1 MRTAAVIALALG
13 VLATRGGGTTMAAD
27 ANHRQYEAEI
37 KPLLARRCQAC
48 HGALA
53 QEAGLRLDTAA
64 LARTGGDSGP
74 AVLAGD
80 AASSLLVARISDP
93 DPLSRMPPEG
103 EGEPLTSAEVA
114 LLSAWIDAGAPAP
127 EDEQP
132 EADPRDHWAFQ
143 PLKRP
148 PIPSM
153 AVASSP
159 SSGNEP
165 LHPLDAFIN
174 SRLTAAGLTPQG
186 EAPQHVLIRRLYL
199 DLLGVPPSPSEL
211 TALMADT
218 SSDWYPQLVDQL
230 LNDPRYG
237 QRWARHWMDIW
248 RYSDWWGL
256 GKQLRNSQEHMWHFR
271 DWIVESLNDDLG
283 YDEMVRLM
291 LAADELH
298 PDDLD
303 RLRATGFLARN
314 WFLFNRTPWM
324 DDTVEHVGKAF
335 LGLTTNCAK
344 CHDHKYDPISQKN
357 YYQLRAF
364 FEPLHVRIDVVPG
377 QPDLAS
383 DGVPRVFDALLDEP
397 TYRFERGDD
406 SKPDTSEVMQPGVP
420 DLLAFDA
427 LEITPVS
434 LPKTAFEPARRPW
447 VIEAHISQ
455 LKAAVETATTST
467 APQAVPLAKARLAAC
482 EQRAT
487 ATRARWTLLD
497 ADANADLETLQA
509 EATATARAAVKAER
523 EVARLQTW
531 ISMEGITSKLSEAAQ
546 KQDTK
551 ALGELEK
558 QLTTAREAVEQA
570 TAAVDEPGE
579 DFTPFVGSRWTP
591 TRFKHSGSDDPVLP
605 FPEQSTGRRTALA
618 EWIVDPRNPLTARV
632 AANHLWARHMGQPLV
647 ATVFDF
653 GRNGAEPTHPALLDW
668 LASELVDS
676 GWSMKRLHRLI
687 VTSAVYKRDSSRTG
701 SEAATA
707 VDPDNRLLWRRLPQ
721 RLESQVVR
729 DCVLATAGS
738 LDTRLGGPSVPA
750 AQQAASLRRSLY
762 FWHSDISRDLFLTT
776 FDDAGVKEC
785 YRREQSIVPQQ
796 ALALSNSELVH
807 NAATAIAASLSTESA
822 LVAES
827 NAFLEAAFLR
837 ILLRAPSPAEAD
849 HCRKAINAWRTT
861 EPNVDPATLRARI
874 VWALLNHN
882 DFVTLR

>member
-1 MRTAAVIALALG
+1 MRTAAVIAFALG
-13 VLATRGGGTTMAAD
+13 VLATGSGRTTMAAD

-103 EGEPLTSAEVA
+103 EGEPLTPAEIAV
-114 LLSAWIDAGAPAP
+114 LSAWIDAGAPAP

-148 PIPSM
+148 PIPST
-153 AVASSP
+153 AAASSS

-174 SRLTAAGLTPQG
+174 SRLATAGLTPQG

-199 DLLGVPPSPSEL
+199 DLLGVPPSPSEFA
-211 TALMADT
+211 ALLAD
-218 SSDWYPQLVDQL
+218 SSTDWYPQLVDQL
-230 LNDPRYG
+230 LDDPRYG

-256 GKQLRNSQEHMWHFR
+256 GKQLRKSQEHMWHFR

-344 CHDHKYDPISQKN
+344 CHDHKYDPISQKD
-357 YYQLRAF
+357 YYRLRAF
-364 FEPLHVRIDVVPG
+364 FEPLHVRLDVVPG

-383 DGVPRVFDALLDEP
+383 DGIPRVFDALLDEP

-427 LEITPVS
+427 LAITPVS

-447 VIEAHISQ
+447 VIDTHVSQ
-455 LKAAVETATTST
+455 LKAAVEAATTSA
-467 APQAVPLAKARLAAC
+467 APQAVSLAKAQLAAC

-497 ADANADLETLQA
+497 AAANADLETLQA
-509 EATATARAAVKAER
+509 EAATAARAAVKAER
-523 EVARLQTW
+523 EVARLQAW
-531 ISMEGITSKLSEAAQ
+531 ISMEGITSKLGEAAQ
-546 KQDTK
+546 NQDTK

-591 TRFKHSGSDDPVLP
+591 TRFQHSGSDDPVLP

-668 LASELVDS
+668 LASELLDS

-707 VDPDNRLLWRRLPQ
+707 ADPDNQLLWRRLPQ

-729 DCVLATAGS
+729 DCVLATAGR

-750 AQQAASLRRSLY
+750 AKQADSLRRSLY
-762 FWHSDISRDLFLTT
+762 FWHSDISRNLFLTT

-807 NAATAIAASLSTESA
+807 DAATAIAESLSTESA

-827 NAFLEAAFLR
+827 DAFLEAAFLR
-837 ILLRAPSPAEAD
+837 ILLRAPSPVEAD
-849 HCRKAINAWRTT
+849 HCRQAINAWRTT
-861 EPNVDPATLRARI
+861 EPNVNPATLRARI
-874 VWALLNHN
+874 VWALLNHT